1 MNNSTFLN
9 SEKSITSILSL
20 KGYLFVKRFFDII
33 FSLIATIF
41 LIIIGLIIKIIYL
54 FNKDSS
60 SIFYTQERVGKD
72 GKVFKLYKFRS
83 MVPNADEVLK
93 EMLKKKKYKHQ
104 WEKYQKFEDDPRI
117 TKLGGFLRK
126 TSLDEIPQII
136 NVLKGDMSFIGPR
149 PLIKGELD
157 EHGGD
162 HGLYERVKPGLT
174 GWWACNGRSDTSYE
188 ERLELEYYYTE
199 NCSMI
204 LDIKCFIKTISSV
217 ILKKGAK

>member
-33 FSLIATIF
+33 FSFIATIF

-117 TKLGGFLRK
+117 TKLGGIF
-126 TSLDEIPQII
+126 
-136 NVLKGDMSFIGPR
+136 
-149 PLIKGELD
+149 
-157 EHGGD
+157 
-162 HGLYERVKPGLT
+162 
-174 GWWACNGRSDTSYE
+174 
-188 ERLELEYYYTE
+188 
-199 NCSMI
+199 
-204 LDIKCFIKTISSV
+204 
-217 ILKKGAK
+217 KKNITR